1 MKSIRKGFT
10 LIELVVVVLIMG
22 ILASMSMPYYY
33 KTIETSKATDSLAL
47 GQMYAAAYRMF
58 QVDNPNTSLNG
69 TIDYNCNSGNCSP
82 GDFSGCRLIRCN
94 YVAKQDSANA
104 SYTYSAN
111 NNGISVRRVPTSSP
125 YDAWGY
131 DFNLTGGCSP
141 QGGAPPCPKF

>member
-1 MKSIRKGFT
+1 MKNIRKGFT

-33 KTIETSKATDSLAL
+33 KTIETAKATDSLAL

-58 QVDNPNTSLNG
+58 QVDNLNVSLNG
-69 TIDYNCNSGNCSP
+69 TIDYNCNTGACNTS
-82 GDFSGCRLIRCN
+82 DFSGCRLIRCN
-94 YVAKQDSANA
+94 YVAKQDTANA
-104 SYTYSAN
+104 SYTYAAS
-111 NNGISVRRVPTSSP
+111 NNGISVRRVPTGSI

-141 QGGAPPCPKF
+141 QGGAPSCPKF